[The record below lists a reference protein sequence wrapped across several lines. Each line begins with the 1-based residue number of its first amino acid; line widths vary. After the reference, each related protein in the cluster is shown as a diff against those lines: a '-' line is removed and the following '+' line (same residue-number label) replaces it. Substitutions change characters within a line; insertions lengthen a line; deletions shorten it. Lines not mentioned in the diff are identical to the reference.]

1 MVLEQPQKP
10 REKEAL
16 YSKVFSQMGILIF
29 GDFGEHIPYS
39 SVGSGV
45 CPFWKPHNKVYII
58 TYFSA
63 AELLIP
69 GS

>member
-1 MVLEQPQKP
+1 MNVLSCSDLG
-10 REKEAL
+10 AL
-16 YSKVFSQMGILIF
+16 FRLNTCV
-29 GDFGEHIPYS
+29 YS

-45 CPFWKPHNKVYII
+45 CPYWKPHNKVYII